1 MLPKTPEER
10 LLVAL
15 DTDDIDRAVA
25 LADGLAG
32 AVGGVKLGK
41 EFFTANGPAG
51 VERIMATGNRVF
63 LDLKFHDI
71 PNTVV
76 GAVRAAV
83 RLAPF
88 MLNVHASGG
97 ADMMRSAVAAAHAE
111 VGSARPI
118 MLAVTVLTSLGDE
131 DLAAVGIAGSAEDQV
146 DRLARLA
153 AQCAMDGVVCSPREV
168 ARLRA
173 AQGPPFVLVV
183 PGVRPSWAESGDQK
197 RIATPAQAV
206 AAGADYLVIGRP
218 ITRADDPAAA
228 ARRIADEIRDGVE
241 AAKPARP

>member
-1 MLPKTPEER
+1 
-10 LLVAL
+10 
-15 DTDDIDRAVA
+15 
-25 LADGLAG
+25 
-32 AVGGVKLGK
+32 
-41 EFFTANGPAG
+41 
-51 VERIMATGNRVF
+51 
-63 LDLKFHDI
+63 
-71 PNTVV
+71 
-76 GAVRAAV
+76 
-83 RLAPF
+83 
-88 MLNVHASGG
+88 
-97 ADMMRSAVAAAHAE
+97 MMRSAVAAAHAE

-173 AQGPPFVLVV
+173 AQGPHFVLVV